1 MDKLIR
7 LCWSKVKVKVT
18 VMHILGI
25 QLCNRAILLH
35 LFYILFIW
43 RTFSEK
49 LPLLLQHNV
58 TYTDISLPSWTSLDW
73 VHILSAF
80 ALRIIMSVLSGKIT
94 VSYSISGEAM
104 FCWHSKASRA
114 VCPTVQAAR
123 GANTSYLKVAKC
135 HPFIWVASSRCCTDS
150 QILVAP
156 GGISICILKVPIV
169 IQSNKV
175 YYCTNLDW

>member
-1 MDKLIR
+1 MCGQFWVRLRVEVSHMFQVRVRHQCDIMLIYKLALKDTLGTALRVQLKSWISWLDFADQR
-7 LCWSKVKVKVT
+7 SKWRSLWC
-18 VMHILGI
+18 HILGI

-35 LFYILFIW
+35 LFYLLFIW

-80 ALRIIMSVLSGKIT
+80 ALRIIVSVLSGKIT

-104 FCWHSKASRA
+104 VSVDTAKHPELYVPQSRQLEEQ
-114 VCPTVQAAR
+114 T
-123 GANTSYLKVAKC
+123 L
-135 HPFIWVASSRCCTDS
+135 HI
-150 QILVAP
+150 
-156 GGISICILKVPIV
+156 
-169 IQSNKV
+169 
-175 YYCTNLDW
+175 